1 MNLLCEKLIMRSNI
15 YKLKFNKWFFKSI
28 IVIVIGT
35 IIIITIMEISKSKRI
50 DKLNQ
55 INNSKIKVITSYEEK
70 SKIIPLSKNE

>member
-35 IIIITIMEISKSKRI
+35 IIIMEISKSKRI